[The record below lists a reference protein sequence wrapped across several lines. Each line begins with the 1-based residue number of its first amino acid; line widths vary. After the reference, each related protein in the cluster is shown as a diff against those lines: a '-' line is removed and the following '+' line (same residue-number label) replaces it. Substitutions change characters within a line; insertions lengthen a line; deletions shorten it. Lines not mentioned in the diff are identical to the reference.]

1 MGIVIPHFGDVATE
15 AQRDYRTKVT
25 QLISLGAGICALSTM
40 YLVPLDRPGGDKCAS
55 WKVALTSLMPRAA
68 STVARQVKTE
78 DREMPFR
85 GWSSEG
91 HSLSFAWQKIER
103 D

>member
-40 YLVPLDRPGGDKCAS
+40 YLVPLDRHGGDNCAS
-55 WKVALTSLMPRAA
+55 LEGCSDKSHAT
-68 STVARQVKTE
+68 
-78 DREMPFR
+78 
-85 GWSSEG
+85 SSE
-91 HSLSFAWQKIER
+91 HSSQAGKDRGPR
-103 D
+103 DALQRLVIRRTFLELCLAEN